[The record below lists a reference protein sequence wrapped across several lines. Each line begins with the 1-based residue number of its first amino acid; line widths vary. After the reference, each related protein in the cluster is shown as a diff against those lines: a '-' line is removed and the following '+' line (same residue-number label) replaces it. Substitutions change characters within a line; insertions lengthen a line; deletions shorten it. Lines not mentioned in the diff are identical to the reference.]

1 MRCLWYEEMC
11 LMRGGEKYYY
21 EQSVTSTCVY
31 GHGVS
36 KSKPKKHVCTWLTIP
51 LNNRLYDRIKSR
63 SRPPIVLKCRARSSC
78 TLLVT
83 HRIRAI
89 WLKPAWLLHSHISY
103 LFTTKYI
110 LHYQLH
116 RKWERNFC
124 SKWKVHARNIF
135 RECFFFHCKIIHAM
149 KMGEVKWKTIH
160 QWCNCILLCM
170 HFLLLHLMD
179 NQSIAINDTAILSL
193 CQRNNNHA
201 AFDAHRHYQVGD
213 WTCKYELNVQHVN
226 VVFCIYLICCIDCA
240 IGDTRST
247 L

>member
-1 MRCLWYEEMC
+1 MR
-11 LMRGGEKYYY
+11 RGAYY

-135 RECFFFHCKIIHAM
+135 CECFY
-149 KMGEVKWKTIH
+149 
-160 QWCNCILLCM
+160 
-170 HFLLLHLMD
+170 FLLQNYTRD
-179 NQSIAINDTAILSL
+179 EDGWSERRSISDVIAYYFACI
-193 CQRNNNHA
+193 
-201 AFDAHRHYQVGD
+201 
-213 WTCKYELNVQHVN
+213 
-226 VVFCIYLICCIDCA
+226 FCCCI
-240 IGDTRST
+240 
-247 L
+247 